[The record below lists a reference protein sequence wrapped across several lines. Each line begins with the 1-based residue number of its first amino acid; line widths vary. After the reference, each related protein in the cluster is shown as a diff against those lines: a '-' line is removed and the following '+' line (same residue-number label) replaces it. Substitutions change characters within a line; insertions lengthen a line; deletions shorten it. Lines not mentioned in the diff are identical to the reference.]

1 MAYSFWNQAGSPP
14 QKLDCSFGPILSCGL
29 QSQGSLFNSERA
41 NSLGG
46 VPHRPSTAKV
56 QQDEQMTNEVW
67 NFERGKARLLARQD
81 PPDPC
86 QTSDDT
92 CRLDIKAPGTCPIG
106 LVPASY

>member
-1 MAYSFWNQAGSPP
+1 
-14 QKLDCSFGPILSCGL
+14 
-29 QSQGSLFNSERA
+29 
-41 NSLGG
+41 
-46 VPHRPSTAKV
+46 
-56 QQDEQMTNEVW
+56 MTNEVW
-67 NFERGKARLLARQD
+67 NFERGKARHLARQD